1 MLLGDKVTFNI
12 LSDKEKVR
20 KTIKLICFC
29 VKNGKTE
36 DFYQLLEHLEIQ

>member
-20 KTIKLICFC
+20 KIIKLICFC

-36 DFYQLLEHLEIQ
+36 DFYQPLNRQEAQ